1 MFGIPYQ
8 YTESRILKARLEFLR
23 DNHRIKE
30 NDYLTFDAMRHA
42 AQCVGRVL
50 RGKTDWGLMIF
61 ADKVRQLRR
70 VEANE
75 KRFALQNKR
84 DKLPKWINQYITE
97 AHSNLSTDMG
107 TNLAKKFIRQISQPF
122 DHTQT
127 GISLWTVED
136 IEAKQRKDA
145 EENERAMREAGDA
158 GIELSAM
165 APVYEETEDV
175 DMDFGGGI
183 GDEELALL
191 DVPDLAAPD
200 RPDL

>member
-1 MFGIPYQ
+1 MSNLSF
-8 YTESRILKARLEFLR
+8 
-23 DNHRIKE
+23 H
-30 NDYLTFDAMRHA
+30 
-42 AQCVGRVL
+42 
-50 RGKTDWGLMIF
+50 
-61 ADKVRQLRR
+61 R
-70 VEANE
+70 VEADE

-145 EENERAMREAGDA
+145 EENERAIREAGDA
-158 GIELSAM
+158 GIEVPLAM
-165 APVYEETEDV
+165 APVYDGMSGEMEDV